1 MKYGVVYKHKPN
13 NKINGTFF
21 YCFEYFQFLKK
32 FVDVKFYIVDISEKD
47 INLISKI
54 FTEKYTSNFNDVVPI
69 KIIDLYK
76 LKLDQTLILDVMTF
90 YDCKEFLTNQ
100 IHCYSNNDH
109 SMFRYKNNRTVTYYG
124 SYSQYQK
131 FDIFSHIK
139 FNFDIFRKLTKNG
152 HGVFISALNQEY
164 IRCNINRWQQ
174 EFGRPIIIKKSH
186 SGQGNMFEH
195 IDGVHYV
202 HTQRDTNNRIIP
214 EAFFYGKTVTIEDL
228 HPEIDS
234 IKLRYEDILANG
246 LKNYTLTEDDI
257 IIQAMIGNS

>member
-100 IHCYSNNDH
+100 IH
-109 SMFRYKNNRTVTYYG
+109 
-124 SYSQYQK
+124 
-131 FDIFSHIK
+131 
-139 FNFDIFRKLTKNG
+139 
-152 HGVFISALNQEY
+152 SA
-164 IRCNINRWQQ
+164 
-174 EFGRPIIIKKSH
+174 
-186 SGQGNMFEH
+186 M
-195 IDGVHYV
+195 
-202 HTQRDTNNRIIP
+202 
-214 EAFFYGKTVTIEDL
+214 AFLLVL
-228 HPEIDS
+228 
-234 IKLRYEDILANG
+234 
-246 LKNYTLTEDDI
+246 
-257 IIQAMIGNS
+257 

>member
-234 IKLRYEDILANG
+234 IKLRYEDILAKKYSD
-246 LKNYTLTEDDI
+246 LILI
-257 IIQAMIGNS
+257 MIFG